1 MNTLT
6 MGGPIYSNEGQVE
19 NFIEQAQKVGLDF
32 SNDEITPPTDNTL
45 EPLSFSR
52 VDEQRSPV

>member
-1 MNTLT
+1 